1 MPFCVNIY
9 NGKKKVMIMKDYNK
23 EIIMFI
29 DLIYMREVEHLGNVG
44 NKDNS
49 E

>member
-1 MPFCVNIY
+1 
-9 NGKKKVMIMKDYNK
+9 MKDYNK

-29 DLIYMREVEHLGNVG
+29 DLIYIRKVEHLGNVG
-44 NKDNS
+44 NEDNS